1 MGTIAEVL
9 FEIKKLEKNKKKLVW
24 QQRFLYPLLFQDDLY
39 AIAYNRSLNK
49 FNLKKIENSNLN
61 EQFSFLTLK
70 RLINKIRRKI
80 YIGELKKNYNKVF
93 DINSNTHFYSKALRE
108 GFAVILEVL

>member
-1 MGTIAEVL
+1 MGTVAEVL

-24 QQRFLYPLLFQDDLY
+24 QQRFLYPLLFQDDIY

-49 FNLKKIENSNLN
+49 MNLKKVENYNLN

-70 RLINKIRRKI
+70 RLINKTRRKI
-80 YIGELKKNYNKVF
+80 YIGKLKKNYNKVF
-93 DINSNTHFYSKALRE
+93 DINCNTHFYFKSLLE
-108 GFAVILEVL
+108 GFEII